1 MINPDD
7 WVSMTFDPKLQVSV
21 KELQQALLG
30 NRRLT
35 AEQWEDAKECAAD
48 VLGQFLEVRRGL
60 VLCNERLAKAYEDAS
75 QYQLQAA
82 DLGARIMRMLDD
94 GK

>member
-7 WVSMTFDPKLQVSV
+7 WVSMTFDPKLQVNV
-21 KELQQALLG
+21 RELIEALLG
-30 NRRLT
+30 NRMMT

-60 VLCNERLAKAYEDAS
+60 TLCTEELAKAYEHGA
-75 QYQLQAA
+75 QYQEQAA
-82 DLGARIMRMLDD
+82 ELGARLARMLDD

>member
-1 MINPDD
+1 MDPDD

-35 AEQWEDAKECAAD
+35 AEA
-48 VLGQFLEVRRGL
+48 LEELLLLR
-60 VLCNERLAKAYEDAS
+60 ERVY
-75 QYQLQAA
+75 
-82 DLGARIMRMLDD
+82 DD
-94 GK
+94 GR